1 MKPLSRIKWI
11 LHAVASV
18 IAMAA
23 FAAAGWYG
31 YRALMSQPFERVVFS
46 GNADKLARADLDAL
60 AQTVKGMTSIATV
73 REAAKRV
80 PWVREASVRREY
92 PDTVEIAFETHDVL
106 ARWGE
111 RALVSSRGD
120 VFNATF
126 AGSLPRFRGP
136 DNGAA
141 MIDSAATMN
150 SARAMAAEY
159 PAIARG
165 LAPLAAAVTEL
176 RLSPRGGWH
185 VVLDSGLELEL
196 GRGRGEI
203 HPRIARFVAAWTK
216 LAAQGVEARF
226 ADLRHANGFAVR
238 TENANK

>member
-1 MKPLSRIKWI
+1 MKPRSRIMWI

-18 IAMAA
+18 ITLAA
-23 FAAAGWYG
+23 FAVAGWWG
-31 YRALMSQPFERVVFS
+31 YRALMTQPFDRVVFG

-60 AQTVKGMTSIATV
+60 AQGVKGMNSIAAV

-92 PDTVEIAFETHDVL
+92 PDTVEIAFETHDVV
-106 ARWGE
+106 ARWSD

-120 VFNATF
+120 VFSAPFTGN
-126 AGSLPRFRGP
+126 LPRFRGP

-141 MIDSAATMN
+141 L
-150 SARAMAAEY
+150 MAAEY
-159 PAIARG
+159 PVIAG
-165 LAPLAAAVTEL
+165 ALAPLATVTEL
-176 RLSPRGGWH
+176 RLSARGGWH

-203 HPRIARFVAAWTK
+203 HPRIARFAAAWPK
-216 LAAQGVEARF
+216 LAAQGVETKF
-226 ADLRHANGFAVR
+226 VDLRHANGFAVR
-238 TENANK
+238 TANVKK